1 MFSEYFSPVKFEII
15 DYVNKLDNNQL
26 GSKLKINGRDNLNS
40 FESLDIVIFSVNEYR
55 FNSGIRKSFNANKDF
70 RKKLYSLYYGNWDLN
85 IYDFGDLENGNL
97 VSDTQFA
104 LSKILE
110 FFSKN
115 KILVITIGGS
125 QNLLFDIYSSLK
137 ETLQKINLVS
147 VDNKIDFSNNNESF
161 LHKIIM
167 DENNKL
173 ANFSNIG
180 YQKHLTSVPE
190 NKLLDKMYFES
201 INLGKIKYNVAE
213 AEPVLRDSDIVSFNI
228 NSVKAG
234 ELNNAHQYP
243 NGLSSYELCSLSRFS
258 GLSSRVNIVSY
269 FENWDL
275 SIMNSLL
282 AESAWYVIDGYATR
296 INENP
301 LNDTNDFIYYHIEL
315 DNYKFKFYRSKLS
328 DRWWVE
334 FLNDEIIS
342 IEKDIISC
350 TFDDYNNCKNS
361 VIPERILTRLKN
373 KIT

>member
-70 RKKLYSLYYGNWDLN
+70 RKKLYSLYYGNWNLN
-85 IYDFGDLENGNL
+85 IYDLGDLENGNL

-147 VDNKIDFSNNNESF
+147 IDNKIDFSNNNESF

-282 AESAWYVIDGYATR
+282 AESTWYVIDGYASR

-301 LNDTNDFIYYHIEL
+301 LSDSNDFIYYHIEL

>member
-55 FNSGIRKSFNANKDF
+55 FNSAIQKSFNANKDF

-137 ETLQKINLVS
+137 VTLQKINLVS

-190 NKLLDKMYFES
+190 NKLLDKMCFES
-201 INLGKIKYNVAE
+201 INLGKIKSNVAE

-282 AESAWYVIDGYATR
+282 AESTWYVIDGYATR

-301 LNDTNDFIYYHIEL
+301 LNDSNDFIYYHIEL

>member
-70 RKKLYSLYYGNWDLN
+70 RKKLYSLYYGNWNLN
-85 IYDFGDLENGNL
+85 IYDLGDLENGNL

-115 KILVITIGGS
+115 KIFVITIGGS

-282 AESAWYVIDGYATR
+282 AESTWYVIDGYATR

-301 LNDTNDFIYYHIEL
+301 LSDSNDFIYYHIEL

>member
-1 MFSEYFSPVKFEII
+1 MFSEYFSPVKIEII

-26 GSKLKINGRDNLNS
+26 GSKLKINGRENLNS
-40 FESLDIVIFSVNEYR
+40 LESLDIVIFSINEYR
-55 FNSGIRKSFNANKDF
+55 FNSGTPKSFNANKDF

-85 IYDFGDLENGNL
+85 IYDLGDLENGNL

-104 LSKILE
+104 LTKILD

-125 QNLLFDIYSSLK
+125 QNLLYNMYYSLK

-147 VDNKIDFSNNNESF
+147 VNNKIDFANNNESF
-161 LHKIIM
+161 LSKVIM

-173 ANFSNIG
+173 ANFTNIG
-180 YQKHLTSVPE
+180 YQKHLASVPE

-201 INLGKIKYNVAE
+201 INLGKIKSNLAE
-213 AEPVLRDSDIVSFNI
+213 AEPFLRDSDIVSFNI
-228 NSVKAG
+228 NSVKSG
-234 ELNNAHQYP
+234 DLNNAHQYP

-258 GLSSRVNIVSY
+258 GLSSRVNIVSF

-282 AESAWYVIDGYATR
+282 AESTWYVIDGYSTR
-296 INENP
+296 IKENP
-301 LNDTNDFIYYHIEL
+301 INDSNDFVYYYIEL

-334 FLNDEIIS
+334 FLNDQLIS
-342 IEKDIISC
+342 VEKDIISC
-350 TFDDYNNCKNS
+350 TYDDYINCKNS
-361 VIPERILTRLKN
+361 IIPERILTRLKN

>member
-55 FNSGIRKSFNANKDF
+55 FNSAIQKSFNANKDF

-137 ETLQKINLVS
+137 VTLQKINLVS

-201 INLGKIKYNVAE
+201 VNLGKIKSNIVE

-282 AESAWYVIDGYATR
+282 AESTWYVIDGYATR

-301 LNDTNDFIYYHIEL
+301 LNDSNDFIYYHIEL

>member
-1 MFSEYFSPVKFEII
+1 LFSEYFSPVKFEII

-70 RKKLYSLYYGNWDLN
+70 RKKLYSLYYGNWNLN
-85 IYDFGDLENGNL
+85 IYDLGDLENGNL

-115 KILVITIGGS
+115 KIFVITIGGS

-282 AESAWYVIDGYATR
+282 AESTWYVIDGYATR

-301 LNDTNDFIYYHIEL
+301 LSDSNDFIYYHIEL

>member
-70 RKKLYSLYYGNWDLN
+70 RKKLYSLYYGNWNLN
-85 IYDFGDLENGNL
+85 IYDLGDLENGNL

-282 AESAWYVIDGYATR
+282 AESTWYVIDGYATR

-301 LNDTNDFIYYHIEL
+301 LSDSNDFIYYHIEL

-334 FLNDEIIS
+334 FLNDQIIS

>member
-55 FNSGIRKSFNANKDF
+55 FNSGIQKSFNANKDF

-201 INLGKIKYNVAE
+201 INLGKIKSNVAE

-282 AESAWYVIDGYATR
+282 AESTWYVIDGYATR

-301 LNDTNDFIYYHIEL
+301 LSDSNDFIYYHIEL

>member
-55 FNSGIRKSFNANKDF
+55 FNSAIRKSFNANKDF
-70 RKKLYSLYYGNWDLN
+70 RKKLYSLYYGNWNLN
-85 IYDFGDLENGNL
+85 IYDLGDLENGNL

-180 YQKHLTSVPE
+180 YQKHLTSFPE

-282 AESAWYVIDGYATR
+282 AESTWYVIDGYATR

-301 LNDTNDFIYYHIEL
+301 LSDSNDFIYYHIEL

>member
-1 MFSEYFSPVKFEII
+1 MFLEYFSPVKFEII
-15 DYVNKLDNNQL
+15 DYVNNLDNNQL

-55 FNSGIRKSFNANKDF
+55 FNSAIRKSFNANKDF

-201 INLGKIKYNVAE
+201 INLGKIKSNVAE

-258 GLSSRVNIVSY
+258 GLSSRVNVVSY

>member
-1 MFSEYFSPVKFEII
+1 LFSEYFSPVKIEII

-26 GSKLKINGRDNLNS
+26 GSKLKINGRENLNS
-40 FESLDIVIFSVNEYR
+40 LESLDIVIFSINEYR
-55 FNSGIRKSFNANKDF
+55 FNSGTPKSFNANKDF

-85 IYDFGDLENGNL
+85 IYDLGDLENGNL

-104 LSKILE
+104 LTKILD

-125 QNLLFDIYSSLK
+125 QNLLYNMYSSLK

-147 VDNKIDFSNNNESF
+147 VDNKIDFANNNESF
-161 LHKIIM
+161 LSKVIM

-173 ANFSNIG
+173 ANFTNIG
-180 YQKHLTSVPE
+180 YQKHLASVPE

-201 INLGKIKYNVAE
+201 INLGKIKSNLAE
-213 AEPVLRDSDIVSFNI
+213 AEPFLRDSDIVSFNI
-228 NSVKAG
+228 NSVKSG
-234 ELNNAHQYP
+234 DLNNAHQYP

-258 GLSSRVNIVSY
+258 GLSSRVNIVSF

-282 AESAWYVIDGYATR
+282 AESTWYVIDGYSTR
-296 INENP
+296 IKENP
-301 LNDTNDFIYYHIEL
+301 INDSNDFVYYYIEL

-334 FLNDEIIS
+334 FLNDQLIS
-342 IEKDIISC
+342 VKKDIISC
-350 TFDDYNNCKNS
+350 TYNDYINCKNS
-361 VIPERILTRLKN
+361 IIPERILTRLKN

>member
-1 MFSEYFSPVKFEII
+1 MFSEYFNPVKTEII

-40 FESLDIVIFSVNEYR
+40 FEALDVVIFSINEYR
-55 FNSGIRKSFNANKDF
+55 FNSSIQKSFNANKDF
-70 RKKLYSLYYGNWDLN
+70 RKKLYSLHYGNWDLN
-85 IYDFGDLENGNL
+85 IYDFGDLENGNKI
-97 VSDTQFA
+97 SDTQFA
-104 LSKILE
+104 LEKILE

-115 KILVITIGGS
+115 KILVLTIGGS
-125 QNLLFDIYSSLK
+125 QNLLYNVYSSQKQSLP
-137 ETLQKINLVS
+137 KINLVS
-147 VDNKIDFSNNNESF
+147 VDNKIDFSENDESF
-161 LHKIIM
+161 LSKIIM

-173 ANFSNIG
+173 ENFSNIG
-180 YQKHLTSVPE
+180 YQKQLTSFSE
-190 NKLLDKMYFES
+190 NKLIDKMYFES
-201 INLGKIKYNVAE
+201 INLGKIKANINE
-213 AEPVLRDSDIVSFNI
+213 AEPVLRDSNIVSFNI
-228 NSVKAG
+228 NSVKSG
-234 ELNNAHQYP
+234 DLNNAHQYP

-258 GLSSRVNIVSY
+258 GLSSKVNIVSF

-282 AESAWYVIDGYATR
+282 AESTWYVIDGYSTR

-301 LNDTNDFIYYHIEL
+301 LENSNNFIYYHIEL

-334 FLNDEIIS
+334 FINDEVIS

-350 TFDDYNNCKNS
+350 TYNDYNNCKNS

>member
-1 MFSEYFSPVKFEII
+1 LFSEYFNPVKTEII
-15 DYVNKLDNNQL
+15 DYINKLDNSQL

-40 FESLDIVIFSVNEYR
+40 FEALDVVIFSINEYR
-55 FNSGIRKSFNANKDF
+55 FNSSIQKSFNANKDF
-70 RKKLYSLYYGNWDLN
+70 RKKLYSLHYGNWDLN
-85 IYDFGDLENGNL
+85 IYDFGDLENGNKI
-97 VSDTQFA
+97 SDTQFA
-104 LSKILE
+104 LEKILE

-115 KILVITIGGS
+115 KILVLTIGGS
-125 QNLLFDIYSSLK
+125 QNLLYNVYSSQKQSLP
-137 ETLQKINLVS
+137 KINLVS
-147 VDNKIDFSNNNESF
+147 VDNKIDFSENDESF
-161 LHKIIM
+161 LSKIIM

-173 ANFSNIG
+173 ENFSNIG
-180 YQKHLTSVPE
+180 YQKQLTSFSE
-190 NKLLDKMYFES
+190 NKLIDKMYFES
-201 INLGKIKYNVAE
+201 INLGKIKANINE
-213 AEPVLRDSDIVSFNI
+213 AEPVLRDSNIVSFNI
-228 NSVKAG
+228 NSVKSG
-234 ELNNAHQYP
+234 DLNNAHQYP

-258 GLSSRVNIVSY
+258 GLSSKVNIVSF

-282 AESAWYVIDGYATR
+282 AESTWYVIDGYSTR

-301 LNDTNDFIYYHIEL
+301 LENSNNFIYYHIEL

-334 FLNDEIIS
+334 FINDEVIS

-350 TFDDYNNCKNS
+350 TYNDYNNCKNS

>member
-55 FNSGIRKSFNANKDF
+55 FNSAIRKSFNANKDF

-282 AESAWYVIDGYATR
+282 AESTWYVIDGYATR

-301 LNDTNDFIYYHIEL
+301 LNDSNDFIYYHIEL

>member
-40 FESLDIVIFSVNEYR
+40 FDSLDIVIFSVNEYR

-70 RKKLYSLYYGNWDLN
+70 RKKLYSLYYGNWNLN
-85 IYDFGDLENGNL
+85 IYDLGDLENGNL

-161 LHKIIM
+161 LQKIIM
-167 DENNKL
+167 DENNRL

-282 AESAWYVIDGYATR
+282 AESTWYVIDGYASR

-301 LNDTNDFIYYHIEL
+301 LSDSNDFIYYHIEL

>member
-1 MFSEYFSPVKFEII
+1 LFSEYFSPVKFEII

-40 FESLDIVIFSVNEYR
+40 FDSLDIVIFSVNEYR

-70 RKKLYSLYYGNWDLN
+70 RKKLYSLYYGNWNLN
-85 IYDFGDLENGNL
+85 IYDLGDLENGNL

-161 LHKIIM
+161 LQKIIM
-167 DENNKL
+167 DENNRL

-282 AESAWYVIDGYATR
+282 AESTWYVIDGYATR

-301 LNDTNDFIYYHIEL
+301 LSDSNDFIYYHIEL

>member
-55 FNSGIRKSFNANKDF
+55 FNSAIRKSFNANKDF

-125 QNLLFDIYSSLK
+125 QNLLFDMYSSLK

-201 INLGKIKYNVAE
+201 INLGKIKSNVTE

>member
-1 MFSEYFSPVKFEII
+1 MFLEYFSPVKFEII
-15 DYVNKLDNNQL
+15 DYVNNLDNNQL

-201 INLGKIKYNVAE
+201 INLGKIKSNVAE

-282 AESAWYVIDGYATR
+282 AESTWYVIDGYATR

-301 LNDTNDFIYYHIEL
+301 LNDSNDFIYYHIEL

>member
-70 RKKLYSLYYGNWDLN
+70 RKKLYSLYYGNWNLN
-85 IYDFGDLENGNL
+85 IYDLGDLENGNL

-201 INLGKIKYNVAE
+201 INLGKIKYNIAE

-282 AESAWYVIDGYATR
+282 AESTWYVIDGYATR

-301 LNDTNDFIYYHIEL
+301 LSDSNDFIYYHIEL

>member
-1 MFSEYFSPVKFEII
+1 MFSEYFIPVKFEII
-15 DYVNKLDNNQL
+15 DYSKKLDNNQL
-26 GSKLKINGRDNLNS
+26 GSKLKINGRDKLNS

-55 FNSGIRKSFNANKDF
+55 FNSVIQKSFNANKDF

-137 ETLQKINLVS
+137 ITLQKINLVS

-201 INLGKIKYNVAE
+201 INLGKIKSNVAE

-282 AESAWYVIDGYATR
+282 AESTWYVMDGYATR

-301 LNDTNDFIYYHIEL
+301 LNNSNDFIYYYIEL

-350 TFDDYNNCKNS
+350 TSDDYKNCKNS

>member
-55 FNSGIRKSFNANKDF
+55 FNSAIRKSFNANKDF

-201 INLGKIKYNVAE
+201 INLGKIKSNVAE

>member
-1 MFSEYFSPVKFEII
+1 MFLEYFSPVKFEII

-55 FNSGIRKSFNANKDF
+55 FNSAIRKSFNANKDF

-201 INLGKIKYNVAE
+201 INLGKIKSNVAE

-328 DRWWVE
+328 ERWWVE
-334 FLNDEIIS
+334 FINDEVIS

>member
-1 MFSEYFSPVKFEII
+1 MFSEYFNPVKFEII

-70 RKKLYSLYYGNWDLN
+70 RKKLYSLYYGNWNLN
-85 IYDFGDLENGNL
+85 IYDLGDLENGNL

-201 INLGKIKYNVAE
+201 INLGKIKSNIAE

-282 AESAWYVIDGYATR
+282 AESTWYVIDGYATR

-301 LNDTNDFIYYHIEL
+301 LNDSNDFIYYHIEL

>member
-1 MFSEYFSPVKFEII
+1 MFSEYFSPVKIEII

-26 GSKLKINGRDNLNS
+26 GSKLKINGRENLNS
-40 FESLDIVIFSVNEYR
+40 LESLDIVIFSINEYR
-55 FNSGIRKSFNANKDF
+55 FNSGTPKSFNANKDF

-85 IYDFGDLENGNL
+85 IYDLGDLENGNL

-104 LSKILE
+104 LTKILD

-125 QNLLFDIYSSLK
+125 QNLLYNMYSSLK

-147 VDNKIDFSNNNESF
+147 VDNKIDFANNNESF
-161 LHKIIM
+161 LSKVIM

-173 ANFSNIG
+173 ANFTNIG
-180 YQKHLTSVPE
+180 YQKHLASVPE

-201 INLGKIKYNVAE
+201 INLGKIKSNLAE
-213 AEPVLRDSDIVSFNI
+213 AEPFLRDSDIVSFNI
-228 NSVKAG
+228 NSVKSG
-234 ELNNAHQYP
+234 DLNNAHQYP

-258 GLSSRVNIVSY
+258 GLSSRVNIVSF

-282 AESAWYVIDGYATR
+282 AESTWYVIDGYSTR
-296 INENP
+296 IKENP
-301 LNDTNDFIYYHIEL
+301 INDSNDFVYYYIEL

-328 DRWWVE
+328 DRWWIE
-334 FLNDEIIS
+334 FLNEDLIS
-342 IEKDIISC
+342 YEKDIISC
-350 TFDDYNNCKNS
+350 TYNDYNNCKNS

>member
-1 MFSEYFSPVKFEII
+1 MFSEYFIPVKFEII
-15 DYVNKLDNNQL
+15 DYSKKLDNNQL
-26 GSKLKINGRDNLNS
+26 GSKLKINGRDKLNS

-55 FNSGIRKSFNANKDF
+55 FNSVIQKSFNANKDF

-161 LHKIIM
+161 LNKIIL

-201 INLGKIKYNVAE
+201 INLGKIKSNVTE

-228 NSVKAG
+228 NSVKSG

-275 SIMNSLL
+275 SIMNSLV
-282 AESAWYVIDGYATR
+282 AESTWYVMDGYATR

-301 LNDTNDFIYYHIEL
+301 LNNSNDFIYYYIEL

-350 TFDDYNNCKNS
+350 TSDDYKNCKNS

>member
-1 MFSEYFSPVKFEII
+1 MFSEYFSPVKIEII
-15 DYVNKLDNNQL
+15 NYINKLDNNQF
-26 GSKLKINGRDNLNS
+26 GSKLKINGRENLS
-40 FESLDIVIFSVNEYR
+40 SLESLDIVIFSINEYR
-55 FNSGIRKSFNANKDF
+55 FNSGIQKSFNANKDF

-85 IYDFGDLENGNL
+85 IYDLGDLENGNL

-104 LSKILE
+104 LTKILD

-125 QNLLFDIYSSLK
+125 QNLLFNMYSSLK
-137 ETLQKINLVS
+137 VTLQKINLVS
-147 VDNKIDFSNNNESF
+147 VDNKIDFSKNNESF
-161 LHKIIM
+161 LSKIIM
-167 DENNKL
+167 DKNNKL

-180 YQKHLTSVPE
+180 YQKHLASVSE

-201 INLGKIKYNVAE
+201 INLGKIKSNIAE
-213 AEPVLRDSDIVSFNI
+213 AEPILRDSDIVSFNI
-228 NSVKAG
+228 NSVKSG
-234 ELNNAHQYP
+234 DLNNAHQYP
-243 NGLSSYELCSLSRFS
+243 NGLSCYELCSLSRFS
-258 GLSSRVNIVSY
+258 GLSSRVNIVSF

-282 AESAWYVIDGYATR
+282 AESTWYVIDGYSAR

-301 LNDTNDFIYYHIEL
+301 INDVSDFIHYHIEL

-334 FLNDEIIS
+334 FLNDELIS
-342 IEKDIISC
+342 IQKDIISC
-350 TFDDYNNCKNS
+350 TCDDYNNCKNS
-361 VIPERILTRLKN
+361 VIPERILRRLKN

>member
-1 MFSEYFSPVKFEII
+1 MFSEYFSPVKIEII

-26 GSKLKINGRDNLNS
+26 GSKLKINGRENLNS
-40 FESLDIVIFSVNEYR
+40 LESLDIVIFSINEYR
-55 FNSGIRKSFNANKDF
+55 FNSGTPKSFNANKDF

-85 IYDFGDLENGNL
+85 IYDLGNLENGNL

-104 LSKILE
+104 LTKILD

-125 QNLLFDIYSSLK
+125 QNLLYNMYSSLK

-147 VDNKIDFSNNNESF
+147 VNNKIDFANNNESF
-161 LHKIIM
+161 LSKVIM

-173 ANFSNIG
+173 ANFANIG
-180 YQKHLTSVPE
+180 YQKHLASVPE

-201 INLGKIKYNVAE
+201 INLGKIKSNLAE
-213 AEPVLRDSDIVSFNI
+213 AEPFLRDSDIVSFNI
-228 NSVKAG
+228 NSVKSG
-234 ELNNAHQYP
+234 DLNNAHQYP

-258 GLSSRVNIVSY
+258 GLSSRVNIVSF

-282 AESAWYVIDGYATR
+282 AESTWYVIDGYSTR
-296 INENP
+296 IKENP
-301 LNDTNDFIYYHIEL
+301 INDSNDFVYYYIEL

-334 FLNDEIIS
+334 FLNDQLIS
-342 IEKDIISC
+342 VKKDIISC
-350 TFDDYNNCKNS
+350 TYNDYINCKNS
-361 VIPERILTRLKN
+361 IIPERILTRLKN

>member
-1 MFSEYFSPVKFEII
+1 M
-15 DYVNKLDNNQL
+15 
-26 GSKLKINGRDNLNS
+26 
-40 FESLDIVIFSVNEYR
+40 
-55 FNSGIRKSFNANKDF
+55 
-70 RKKLYSLYYGNWDLN
+70 
-85 IYDFGDLENGNL
+85 
-97 VSDTQFA
+97 
-104 LSKILE
+104 
-110 FFSKN
+110 
-115 KILVITIGGS
+115 
-125 QNLLFDIYSSLK
+125 
-137 ETLQKINLVS
+137 VS

-201 INLGKIKYNVAE
+201 INLGKIKSNVAE

-258 GLSSRVNIVSY
+258 GLSSRVNVVSY

-282 AESAWYVIDGYATR
+282 AESTWYVIDGYATR

-301 LNDTNDFIYYHIEL
+301 LSDSNDFIYYHIEL

>member
-1 MFSEYFSPVKFEII
+1 MFSEYFIPVKFEII
-15 DYVNKLDNNQL
+15 DYSKKLDNNQL
-26 GSKLKINGRDNLNS
+26 GSKLKINGRDKLNS

-55 FNSGIRKSFNANKDF
+55 FNSVIQKSFNANKDF

-161 LHKIIM
+161 LNKIIL

-201 INLGKIKYNVAE
+201 INLGKIKSNVTE

-228 NSVKAG
+228 NSVKSG

-282 AESAWYVIDGYATR
+282 AESTWYVMDGYATR

-301 LNDTNDFIYYHIEL
+301 LNNSNDFIYYYIEL

-350 TFDDYNNCKNS
+350 TSDDYKNCKNS

>member
-1 MFSEYFSPVKFEII
+1 MFSEYFSPVKIEII
-15 DYVNKLDNNQL
+15 NYINKLDNNQF
-26 GSKLKINGRDNLNS
+26 GSKLKINGRENLS
-40 FESLDIVIFSVNEYR
+40 SLESLDIVIFSINEYR
-55 FNSGIRKSFNANKDF
+55 FNSGIQKSFNANKDF

-85 IYDFGDLENGNL
+85 IYDLGDLENGNL

-104 LSKILE
+104 LTKILD

-125 QNLLFDIYSSLK
+125 QNLLFNMYSSLK
-137 ETLQKINLVS
+137 VTLQKINLVS
-147 VDNKIDFSNNNESF
+147 VDNKIDFSENNESF
-161 LHKIIM
+161 LSKIIM

-180 YQKHLTSVPE
+180 YQKHLASVSE

-201 INLGKIKYNVAE
+201 INLGKIKSNLAE
-213 AEPVLRDSDIVSFNI
+213 AEPILRDSDIVSFNI
-228 NSVKAG
+228 NSVKSG
-234 ELNNAHQYP
+234 DLNNAHQYP
-243 NGLSSYELCSLSRFS
+243 NGLSCYELCSLSRFS
-258 GLSSRVNIVSY
+258 GLSSRVNIVSF

-282 AESAWYVIDGYATR
+282 AESTWYVIDGYSAR

-301 LNDTNDFIYYHIEL
+301 INDVSDFIYYHIEL

-334 FLNDEIIS
+334 FLNDELIS
-342 IEKDIISC
+342 IQKDIISC
-350 TFDDYNNCKNS
+350 TCDDYNNCKNS
-361 VIPERILTRLKN
+361 VIPERILRRLKN

>member
-15 DYVNKLDNNQL
+15 DYVNNLDNNQL

-55 FNSGIRKSFNANKDF
+55 FNSAIRKSFNANKDF

-201 INLGKIKYNVAE
+201 INLGKIKSNVAE